1 MRVVLI
7 STYELGRQPFGLAS
21 PASWLRARG
30 HLVTCADLSVASL
43 PSVQVAEADLVA
55 FYLPM
60 HTATRLAVPALEHV
74 RSLNRNAHLC
84 CYGLYA
90 PLNESYLRQLG
101 VQSIVGGEFESGLAR
116 LADALEPVS
125 QTSLERLTFLVPDRT
140 NLPVLS
146 RYPKLILDSGKRR
159 VGYTEAS
166 RGCKHLCRHCPIV
179 PVYNGNFRIVQPEI
193 VLEDI
198 RRQIAAGAQ
207 HITFGDPDFLNGPK
221 HAKRILEQI
230 HSEFPSITYDF
241 TAKIEHLLAQPELIL
256 SLKDTGCLFV
266 TTAVETVQDDILVKL
281 DKGHTRAD
289 FIRAAD
295 LFRRAGLALAP
306 TFIPFTPWTTI
317 SGFCD
322 LLDTIRELGLE
333 ENVAPV
339 QWSLRLL
346 IPAASRL
353 LELDDIGELIE
364 PFDKNKL
371 VYPWTHPDPAV
382 DELADR
388 VSRVVRAGIAARR
401 SRTEIFYDIWELA
414 YHRPFYQDFR
424 LLPRTVI
431 PYMEEPWFC

>member
-1 MRVVLI
+1 MSP
-7 STYELGRQPFGLAS
+7 STFPCTPPPGSQFRRWNAYG
-21 PASWLRARG
+21 
-30 HLVTCADLSVASL
+30 
-43 PSVQVAEADLVA
+43 
-55 FYLPM
+55 
-60 HTATRLAVPALEHV
+60 
-74 RSLNRNAHLC
+74 SLNPNAHLC

-317 SGFCD
+317 SDFCD

-346 IPAASRL
+346 IPASSRL
-353 LELDDIGELIE
+353 LELDRYWRVDR
-364 PFDKNKL
+364 
-371 VYPWTHPDPAV
+371 AV
-382 DELADR
+382 
-388 VSRVVRAGIAARR
+388 
-401 SRTEIFYDIWELA
+401 
-414 YHRPFYQDFR
+414 
-424 LLPRTVI
+424 
-431 PYMEEPWFC
+431 

>member
-1 MRVVLI
+1 MPAEAGRKSTFGTCVFERDAWNCARVIRMTCATLSLRSATTKAGRQMNKPNLDAACALI
-7 STYELGRQPFGLAS
+7 SPEEREPMAVRSSIPTLNSAVS
-21 PASWLRARG
+21 PSAWLRPRPGSGRAG
-30 HLVTCADLSVASL
+30 IWLPVPISVASL

-74 RSLNRNAHLC
+74 RSLNPTLIFARH
-84 CYGLYA
+84 GLYA

-101 VQSIVGGEFESGLAR
+101 VQSIVGVIVRIGLAR

-230 HSEFPSITYDF
+230 HSEFPFITYDF

-256 SLKDTGCLFV
+256 SLKDTGRLICDDGGGNSSGRYSCETRQGSHAGGFHSARPIYFV
-266 TTAVETVQDDILVKL
+266 V
-281 DKGHTRAD
+281 
-289 FIRAAD
+289 
-295 LFRRAGLALAP
+295 
-306 TFIPFTPWTTI
+306 
-317 SGFCD
+317 
-322 LLDTIRELGLE
+322 
-333 ENVAPV
+333 PV
-339 QWSLRLL
+339 LPLRL
-346 IPAASRL
+346 RL
-353 LELDDIGELIE
+353 FHLRLGQRSAVFVIYSIRFANWGLRKTLRLYSGA
-364 PFDKNKL
+364 FD
-371 VYPWTHPDPAV
+371 Y
-382 DELADR
+382 
-388 VSRVVRAGIAARR
+388 
-401 SRTEIFYDIWELA
+401 
-414 YHRPFYQDFR
+414 
-424 LLPRTVI
+424 
-431 PYMEEPWFC
+431 